1 MTNQE
6 IFNKVYTHLYKQAQP
21 ALRHSDFIDGPACA
35 YRGEDGAM
43 CAVGCLIP
51 DDVYT
56 PEIEGVG
63 VSRLVAREH
72 LVDDTTANGLSTAL
86 ERSGI
91 DVYDDSTV
99 GLLVELQGAHDLNLF
114 DFGLAAWERKMHEI
128 AAAYGL
134 TVPVIEGEEVEVP
147 EEIK

>member
-1 MTNQE
+1 MNNQE

-21 ALRHSDFIDGPACA
+21 ALRHSDFIDGPGPACA
-35 YRGEDGAM
+35 YRGEGGTM

-63 VSRLVAREH
+63 VSRLVAAEH
-72 LVDDTTANGLSTAL
+72 IVDDAEANWLATAL
-86 ERSGI
+86 ERSGV
-91 DVYDDSTV
+91 DVYDESTV
-99 GLLVELQGAHDLNLF
+99 GLLVELQGAHDLTLF

-128 AAAYGL
+128 AGAYGL
-134 TVPVIEGEEVEVP
+134 TVPVIEGEEA
-147 EEIK
+147 